1 MRRSGV
7 ARVCCAMSLSTQH
20 WQYLHGGPLTT
31 GVIKQQPDD
40 FIVEEFLG
48 FELTGEGEHHVLWIE
63 KLNTN
68 TAFVAEQLSAF
79 SGIPLRDIAYAG
91 RKDKYAR
98 TRQYF
103 SVYQGKHRTPDWD
116 KFSCPN
122 VSILA
127 VTRHNKKFRLGAL
140 AGNKFTLTIR
150 DFHIDDI
157 DKLAH
162 RFELIKQHGVPN
174 YYGQQRFG
182 EMHTSNGVRLNGNLE
197 LALKM
202 SQGEKIRNRN
212 KRSMAI
218 SALRSWL
225 FNELVSKRIE
235 QSLHQTILYGDALQ
249 LSGSNSFFV
258 VNDNDDIA
266 TLYER
271 LKQRDIGITAPLY
284 GEGKAIVESAAAEFE
299 KNASSRHVNLLV
311 ALAGL
316 GLKQER
322 RAILLFPNDLKWH
335 YDNDTLH
342 VSFMLPAGAFAT
354 SVIHEIVNHNSLL
367 QD

>member
-1 MRRSGV
+1 
-7 ARVCCAMSLSTQH
+7 MSLSTQH
-20 WQYLHGGPLTT
+20 WQYLHGGPLAT

-40 FIVEEFLG
+40 FIVEECLG

-103 SVYQGKHRTPDWD
+103 SVYQGKHSTPDWSR
-116 KFSCPN
+116 FSCPN

-140 AGNKFTLTIR
+140 AGNKFALIIR

-157 DKLAH
+157 DKLA
-162 RFELIKQHGVPN
+162 RRMELISQHGVPN

-182 EMHTSNGVRLNGNLE
+182 EMHTSNGIRLNGNLD

-202 SQGEKIRNRN
+202 SQGEKIKNRN

-235 QSLHQTILYGDALQ
+235 HNLHQTILLGDALQ

-258 VNDNDDIA
+258 VKDNDD
-266 TLYER
+266 TSVLNER
-271 LKQRDIGITAPLY
+271 LKQKDIGLTAPLY
-284 GEGKAIVESAAAEFE
+284 GEGKAIVQSAARDFE
-299 KNASSRHVNLLV
+299 EGAISGHSDLID

-322 RAILLFPNDLKWH
+322 RAIMLFPNDLKWH
-335 YDNDTLH
+335 YESGTLH
-342 VSFMLPAGAFAT
+342 ISFMLPAGSFAT
-354 SVIHEIVNHNSLL
+354 SVIHELVNTNSLL